1 MKTVSNVWKNLW
13 SFGNTAESAAINN
26 LRMQIEP
33 KARFKHVRN
42 TSGPMFGKAALPQL
56 LVDGDVFVNFCG
68 KPLK

>member
-1 MKTVSNVWKNLW
+1 MEKW

-56 LVDGDVFVNFCG
+56 LVAELMGFLWRSCG
-68 KPLK
+68 YL